1 MHRAIAY
8 RLRLPAT
15 VVAILLL
22 LAVPHA
28 RTKAWSLDDLVAAE
42 IDSSAGGQDTA
53 AGCTGWTCSGG
64 GSGDGADDY
73 DVVFASPGSL
83 GLRLAKDLE
92 VLEVDPAGVA
102 AGRGIRKGDRIVA
115 VNGAALGALAF
126 NTAVDAL
133 KAASVPRTLRLRP
146 PYKPGGGD
154 GAGAAGADGAAT
166 NEPERTVVLSNSRPH
181 GLQLSR
187 DLVVSGFVT
196 VLPHRLPDAAAYARA
211 SAGGARRPSA
221 REPVLGAAAL
231 AGDDGVRIGDRVLAV
246 NGPSKWERAAEHFHG
261 LELRPAQTLSSLGLS
276 ALESVQVSAPLWL
289 RVRHRVR
296 LTPAECSLAI
306 VRQAGACTRRTR
318 PARPPRARCS
328 TRRSI
333 RRTWSSA
340 AAACTAARSGPR
352 RAPTTRCGT
361 PRR

>member
-28 RTKAWSLDDLVAAE
+28 RTKAWSLDDLVDAE
-42 IDSSAGGQDTA
+42 IDPSSGGAGGQDTA

-154 GAGAAGADGAAT
+154 GAGAAGRNGGADGAAAT

-246 NGPSKWERAAEHFHG
+246 NGPSKGERAAENFHG
-261 LELRPAQTLSSLGLS
+261 LAQILRP
-276 ALESVQVSAPLWL
+276 
-289 RVRHRVR
+289 
-296 LTPAECSLAI
+296 
-306 VRQAGACTRRTR
+306 
-318 PARPPRARCS
+318 
-328 TRRSI
+328 
-333 RRTWSSA
+333 
-340 AAACTAARSGPR
+340 
-352 RAPTTRCGT
+352 
-361 PRR
+361 